1 MEHRA
6 IFQFR
11 HPLAEQIYRA
21 VAPEMAGEVHPRSIA
36 HCSLE
41 GPSLITLSI
50 DAADIP
56 AMRASLNMWLRLI
69 NLATEMQE
77 LVAKETKYT

>member
-21 VAPEMAGEVHPRSIA
+21 VAPEMAGEVHPRSSA
-36 HCSLE
+36 YCALE

-50 DAADIP
+50 DAADVP

-77 LVAKETKYT
+77 LVAKEMKFT

>member
-6 IFQFR
+6 IFRFR
-11 HPLAEQIYRA
+11 HPLAEQIFRA
-21 VAPEMAGEVHPRSIA
+21 VAPEMAGEVHPRSVA
-36 HCSLE
+36 HCTLE
-41 GPSLITLSI
+41 GSMVITLSI
-50 DAADIP
+50 DAADLP

-77 LVAKETKYT
+77 LVAKEMKYT